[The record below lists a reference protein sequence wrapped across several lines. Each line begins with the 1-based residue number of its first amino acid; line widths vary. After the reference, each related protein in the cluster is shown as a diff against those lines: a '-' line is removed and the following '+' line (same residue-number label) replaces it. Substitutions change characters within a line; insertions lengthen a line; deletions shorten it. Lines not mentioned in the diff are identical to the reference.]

1 MTKRKIIDDEDISDL
16 YPIQKKTKPLNEV
29 KIINKKRKHDDDDYT
44 SSLNPAKKFKISDD
58 DILNNENICDYIKK
72 RRDMM
77 IYT

>member
-16 YPIQKKTKPLNEV
+16 YPIKKKTKPLNEI
-29 KIINKKRKHDDDDYT
+29 KIINKKRKHDDDDY
-44 SSLNPAKKFKISDD
+44 SLSLNPVKKFKISDD